1 VAVLSLRQGW
11 VLEGC
16 GLVLRQI
23 DMASSLIAPIRHAA
37 ETLRLNTT
45 LSPMNPLIPQR
56 HGAPTPVDIEAMQQ
70 ALAQRGKLE
79 LVEATSRPELRDAVE
94 ILLAMEASGPKGRA
108 GKAVLQDTREVG
120 FLRAMTRALARSRQ
134 SRVALLTLDGRP
146 IAGAL
151 VIGRAKGG
159 WLYMA
164 ARDESE
170 APFAPA
176 QVLLA
181 LMRQAAPERTIL
193 QPVTPTGGPDA
204 VSFGEIRLSPRV
216 TRKPRDLAGRA
227 RAALRRGLRLPPAR
241 AAG

>member
-1 VAVLSLRQGW
+1 
-11 VLEGC
+11 
-16 GLVLRQI
+16 
-23 DMASSLIAPIRHAA
+23 
-37 ETLRLNTT
+37 
-45 LSPMNPLIPQR
+45 
-56 HGAPTPVDIEAMQQ
+56 MQH
-70 ALAQRGKLE
+70 ALARRGKLE
-79 LVEATSRPELRDAVE
+79 LVEATSRMELRDAVE
-94 ILLAMEASGPKGRA
+94 ILLALEASGPKGRA

-151 VIGRAKGG
+151 VIGRAKDG

-170 APFAPA
+170 APFFPG

-193 QPVTPTGGPDA
+193 QPVSPTSGPDA
-204 VSFGEIRLSPRV
+204 VSLGEIRLSPRA
-216 TRKPRDLAGRA
+216 TGKPRDLAGRA
-227 RAALRRGLRLPPAR
+227 RAALRRSFRLPPAR